1 MIKARWRV
9 KRKKTGAQGTKKP
22 REARL
27 TGNKIPGLLEGVL
40 RWGVIIIIVSLLIT
54 NFNTGET
61 SRSEADGLAQDLTIL
76 QRERAELQSELDR
89 FSDPEWR
96 ESYWKWRTMR
106 HEPGE
111 YYIDFVEP
119 GII

>member
-1 MIKARWRV
+1 MIKVRWRK
-9 KRKKTGAQGTKKP
+9 KRKKTGAPGTKKP
-22 REARL
+22 REAGL
-27 TGNKIPGLLEGVL
+27 TVNRIPGFLGAVL
-40 RWGVIIIIVSLLIT
+40 RWGVIIIIISLLIT
-54 NFNTGET
+54 NLNTGKT
-61 SRSEADGLAQDLTIL
+61 SRSEADMLAQELTDL

>member
-1 MIKARWRV
+1 MIKVRRRV
-9 KRKKTGAQGTKKP
+9 KRKKTGAPGTKKP
-22 REARL
+22 WVAKL
-27 TGNKIPGLLEGVL
+27 TGNKIPGFLEAVL
-40 RWGVIIIIVSLLIT
+40 RWGIILIIISLLIT
-54 NFNTGET
+54 TLNSGVT
-61 SRSEADGLAQDLTIL
+61 SRSEADRLAQDLTDL